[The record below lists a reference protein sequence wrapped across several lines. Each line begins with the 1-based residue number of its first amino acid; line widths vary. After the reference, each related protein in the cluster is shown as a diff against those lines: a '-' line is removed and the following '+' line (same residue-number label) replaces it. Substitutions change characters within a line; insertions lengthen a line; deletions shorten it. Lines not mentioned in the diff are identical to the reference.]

1 MRIGLGC
8 DHNGY
13 ELKEKI
19 KAHLAALGLPCADFG
34 CYTPEA
40 VDYPDIAFQAA
51 EEIAAGHLDRAILVC
66 GTGNGMNISAN
77 KVPGV
82 RAALC
87 HDPLSAEKARKSND
101 AQVLT
106 MGAWIID
113 WAIAQEVLT
122 AWLAS
127 EFEGGESLRKVSK
140 VKAREAG
147 FGQRQP

>member
-1 MRIGLGC
+1 MKIGIGS

-19 KAHLAALGLPCADFG
+19 KAHLAALGLPCVDFG
-34 CYTPEA
+34 CYTPDA
-40 VDYPDIAFQAA
+40 VDYPDIAFRTA
-51 EEIAAGHLDRAILVC
+51 EEIAAGRLDRAVLVC

-106 MGAWIID
+106 MGAWIMD
-113 WAIAQEVLT
+113 WPRTEAVLT

-127 EFEGGESLRKVSK
+127 EFEGGASLRKVNK
-140 VKAREAG
+140 VIARETR
-147 FGQRQP
+147 FREDS

>member
-1 MRIGLGC
+1 MRIGIGS

-13 ELKEKI
+13 ELKERI
-19 KAHLAALGLPCADFG
+19 KAHFAALGLDCVDFG
-34 CYTPEA
+34 CYTADA

-51 EEIAAGHLDRAILVC
+51 EEIAAGRLDRAVLVC
-66 GTGNGMNISAN
+66 GTGNGMNISVN

-101 AQVLT
+101 AQVLAL
-106 MGAWIID
+106 GAWIMD
-113 WAIAQEVLT
+113 WPRTEAVLT

-127 EFEGGESLRKVSK
+127 EFEGGASLRKVNK
-140 VKAREAG
+140 VIARENRFNGEA
-147 FGQRQP
+147 